1 MIQDFKSIEK
11 IADHYGYEKQKNK
24 TIEELIELADAII
37 HDQEDNII
45 EEIADVLIML
55 NQLIYLKQIKEKV
68 DQTVK
73 EKIERQIK
81 RIEKEYDTVIYGK
94 HSPHASK
101 EYIWRIPS
109 WMAVPDIGDV
119 VRAKT
124 IYGPSCVIVTRVEKV
139 PRKIAKQHSM
149 CLGTC
154 EFCKKQEPFLSF

>member
-1 MIQDFKSIEK
+1 MIQDIEK

-68 DQTVK
+68 DQTVR

-81 RIEKEYDTVIYGK
+81 RIEKEYDTVIFK
-94 HSPHASK
+94 K
-101 EYIWRIPS
+101 EDK
-109 WMAVPDIGDV
+109 A
-119 VRAKT
+119 
-124 IYGPSCVIVTRVEKV
+124 
-139 PRKIAKQHSM
+139 
-149 CLGTC
+149 
-154 EFCKKQEPFLSF
+154 